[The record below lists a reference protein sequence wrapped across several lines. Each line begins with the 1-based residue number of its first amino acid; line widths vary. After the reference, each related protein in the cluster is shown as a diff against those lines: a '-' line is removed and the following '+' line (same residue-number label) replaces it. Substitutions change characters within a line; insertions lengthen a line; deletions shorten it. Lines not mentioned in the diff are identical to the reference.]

1 MKEKIRLGAV
11 QETLLVPLYARALE
25 NRRKRPILRAPKA
38 AEMVDSIDW
47 DFQKFGQ
54 RLRVVACTLRSAIF
68 DELLA
73 EFLRRHPDG
82 TVVEIG
88 AGLNTRFE
96 RLDNGRLHW
105 FDLDLPDTVELRRKF
120 FRDTE
125 RRTTLAGSVLDTEW
139 MAPVR
144 RSPGPYFFVAE
155 AVLIYLKEREVRAA
169 LAQIAE
175 NFPGAGIAFDT
186 TSRSAV
192 LHGNKD
198 FVHRKMAARFDWA
211 CDDPREIEGWNIGL
225 RLKESRT
232 LLNASDAWLAR
243 LSLPMRSS
251 LRILRTLCPQ
261 VAKSYQLNSF
271 ELR

>member
-1 MKEKIRLGAV
+1 MKEKIQLGEV
-11 QETLLVPLYARALE
+11 QETLLVPLYLRALE
-25 NRRKRPILRAPKA
+25 SRRKRPILRDPKA

-54 RLRVVACTLRSAIF
+54 RLRVLSCALRTAMF
-68 DELLA
+68 DEWLA
-73 EFLRRHPDG
+73 EFLHRYPDG

-120 FRDTE
+120 FKDTE
-125 RRTTLAGSVLDTEW
+125 RRTTLTGSVVNPDW

-144 RSPGPYFFVAE
+144 QSPGPYFFVAE

-169 LAQIAE
+169 LAQIAQ

-186 TSRSAV
+186 GSRKAV
-192 LHGNKD
+192 RNGNKD
-198 FVHRKMAARFDWA
+198 MVRRKMAARFDWA
-211 CDDPREIEGWNIGL
+211 CEDPREIEGWNIGL
-225 RLKESRT
+225 RLLESRT
-232 LLNASDAWLAR
+232 LLDASDDLQAR
-243 LSLPMRSS
+243 LSLPMRSCF
-251 LRILRTLCPQ
+251 RIFRTLCPKI
-261 VAKSYQLNSF
+261 AKAYQLNLF
-271 ELR
+271 ERR